1 MLLEEEGHSVIELD
15 DGKDVVEFVATQ
27 GVDLIM
33 LDLSMPDTN
42 GFQVLEAMR
51 DDPSVSSIPVIVVS
65 ARGRP
70 DDRALAKSLGALDYV
85 NKPWG
90 EGEIEFRVNMALGS
104 IERKWA
110 KENQRAI
117 SQKETT
123 ESERRLAAGSA
134 SLSAQKIAPPA
145 PPVPRAG
152 PGAPPARMMPANA
165 AAGPIRRRRP
175 ARRVIRRPRRRAA

>member
-1 MLLEEEGHSVIELD
+1 MLLEEEGHSVIELA
-15 DGKDVVEFVATQ
+15 DGRDVMDFITTQ

-33 LDLSMPDTN
+33 LDLSMPDTD
-42 GFQVLEAMR
+42 GFKVLEAKAS
-51 DDPSVSSIPVIVVS
+51 DPRVADIPVIVVS

-70 DDRALAKSLGALDYV
+70 DDKALAKSLGALDYV

-110 KENQRAI
+110 KDNQKVI
-117 SQKETT
+117 SQKENT
-123 ESERRLAAGSA
+123 ESDRRLTAGSA
-134 SLSAQKIAPPA
+134 SLSARKIAPPT

-152 PGAPPARMMPANA
+152 PGAPHADSGCSYRSWTSAPSP
-165 AAGPIRRRRP
+165 
-175 ARRVIRRPRRRAA
+175 PR

>member
-1 MLLEEEGHSVIELD
+1 MERSTMSRILVVDDEPDVRTAISMLLEEEGHSVIELD

-85 NKPWG
+85 N
-90 EGEIEFRVNMALGS
+90 
-104 IERKWA
+104 
-110 KENQRAI
+110 
-117 SQKETT
+117 
-123 ESERRLAAGSA
+123 
-134 SLSAQKIAPPA
+134 
-145 PPVPRAG
+145 
-152 PGAPPARMMPANA
+152 
-165 AAGPIRRRRP
+165 
-175 ARRVIRRPRRRAA
+175 